1 MALPKSFSMT
11 YYQSKKPKKKT
22 QPPPQKK
29 TKQKNYLRFNKQA
42 INTNQSSSI
51 SVTLLY

>member
-1 MALPKSFSMT
+1 MALPKSFSKT
-11 YYQSKKPKKKT
+11 YYQSKKQNKNKN
-22 QPPPQKK
+22 KK